1 HRNFRRRGLG
11 TALQLH
17 GMHLARAAGASRMLV
32 ACIGAP
38 AHAEAR
44 NMYYSVGFRPIS
56 RDLPQ
61 IKVAR

>member
-1 HRNFRRRGLG
+1 L
-11 TALQLH
+11 LLH

-32 ACIGAP
+32 ACLGAP

-44 NMYYSVGFRPIS
+44 NMYYGVGFRPIS